1 MQQIFTLSGGTGMK
15 LTVAKYY
22 TPSGADIHEK
32 GIEPDVEIELSEDMK
47 NQLNIEKENDDQL
60 QEALRILEE

>member
-1 MQQIFTLSGGTGMK
+1 MK